1 MLSMPY
7 FDWLRVVTW
16 FALCG
21 GLIVFTVV
29 MVNRPA
35 KHGRVDTF
43 ENPICV
49 RHVFILF
56 ISY

>member
-1 MLSMPY
+1 MPY

-21 GLIVFTVV
+21 DLIVFTVV
-29 MVNRPA
+29 LVNRPA

-43 ENPICV
+43 VSQTENPICV
-49 RHVFILF
+49 RHVFI
-56 ISY
+56 